1 MYEEI
6 RKPKLLKDVPTSLI
20 RALPTIYYTNKFSG
34 VDIKERI
41 QELYN
46 SNVIFLSQALHKIAR
61 NINNQAFITLADEIL
76 KLKGTP
82 SLELFEQTQR
92 FSVKLADVCSANRED
107 LRKNNQQIKT
117 ELATLYQT
125 LVNTINVLLIDN
137 SCGEQDISKIAGILG
152 NLCYYHTDQTEPVA
166 SDFSSKLLTSDF
178 ALFYCIS
185 SPDIHKQVN
194 SLTTYHVPG
203 LAMMHIDK
211 DVAINQEA
219 IRHGSQLMK
228 IGFCVLY
235 KMFTPI
241 RLFTT
246 IDKTYLH
253 YNLQQQH

>member
-20 RALPTIYYTNKFSG
+20 RALPTLYYTNKFSG
-34 VDIKERI
+34 NDMTERVL
-41 QELYN
+41 ELYD
-46 SNVIFLSQALHKIAR
+46 SNVDFLSQALKKIG
-61 NINNQAFITLADEIL
+61 NQLINKEFTILADKALE
-76 KLKGTP
+76 LKGIP
-82 SLELFEQTQR
+82 SADMLVKTQD
-92 FSVKLADVCSANRED
+92 FSEKLADLCTVNKED
-107 LRKNNQQIKT
+107 LRKNIRDIKSQ
-117 ELATLYQT
+117 LNSLYPT

-137 SCGEQDISKIAGILG
+137 SCGEEDITKVSGTLK
-152 NLCYYHTDQTEPVA
+152 NLCFYHVDQTEPVS
-166 SDFSSKLLTSDF
+166 SDFSSKLLDSDF

-185 SPDIHKQVN
+185 SPEIHKQVN

-211 DVAINQEA
+211 DVALNQEA
-219 IRHGSQLMK
+219 IRHGAQLMK

-253 YNLQQQH
+253 YNLQERH

>member
-6 RKPKLLKDVPTSLI
+6 RKPKMLKDVPTSLI

-34 VDIKERI
+34 P
-41 QELYN
+41 ELTDRVRDLYT
-46 SNVIFLSQALHKIAR
+46 SNVLFLNQALKKIGHQL
-61 NINNQAFITLADEIL
+61 NNDDFTSLAENVL
-76 KLKGTP
+76 KLQNTP
-82 SLELFEQTQR
+82 SIELLDQTQKV
-92 FSVKLADVCSANRED
+92 SVKLGELCSMNRET
-107 LRKNNQQIKT
+107 LRKNNNRIKA
-117 ELATLYQT
+117 ELTMLYSN

-137 SCGEQDISKIAGILG
+137 SRGERDINKIAGTLK
-152 NLCYYHTDQTEPVA
+152 NLCSYHTDQTEPVA
-166 SDFSSKLLTSDF
+166 YDFTPKLLASDF

-194 SLTTYHVPG
+194 SLTTYHKPG
-203 LAMMHIDK
+203 MAMMHIDK

-219 IRHGSQLMK
+219 IRHGAQLMK

-253 YNLQQQH
+253 YNLQLKH

>member
-34 VDIKERI
+34 IEIKERV
-41 QELYN
+41 QDLYN
-46 SNVIFLSQALHKIAR
+46 SNVIFLRQALQQIGNHL
-61 NINNQAFITLADEIL
+61 NNQAFTTLAEEVL
-76 KLKGTP
+76 NLKGTP
-82 SLELFEQTQR
+82 SLELFEHTQKI
-92 FSVKLADVCSANRED
+92 SVKLGELCSLNREK

-117 ELATLYQT
+117 ELAALYPS
-125 LVNTINVLLIDN
+125 LVNTIHVLLIDN
-137 SCGEQDISKIAGILG
+137 SCGRQDINKIDGTLE
-152 NLCYYHTDQTEPVA
+152 NLCYYHTDQSEPVA
-166 SDFSSKLLTSDF
+166 TDFSSKLLASDF

-185 SPDIHKQVN
+185 SADIHKQVN

-203 LAMMHIDK
+203 MAMMHIDK

-219 IRHGSQLMK
+219 IRHGAQLMK

-235 KMFTPI
+235 RMFTPI

-246 IDKTYLH
+246 IDKTYLQYH
-253 YNLQQQH
+253 LQQRH